1 MPEWKRALSAL
12 TLDGPYS
19 KHGGQRQLAAVLGVH
34 PDTVNKWMLDYAP
47 PSPENQARLAELAA
61 KCA

>member
-19 KHGGQRQLAAVLGVH
+19 QHGGQKQLAAALGVH
-34 PDTVNKWMLDYAP
+34 PDRINKWMSDDAQ
-47 PSPENQARLAELAA
+47 PSPENQARLVELAA
-61 KCA
+61 ECA